1 LVAALGNQSPIVRL
15 WSPEEIMTTT
25 TIAEITILSVQDAI
39 FHHGKATDR
48 ASIPTESPPES
59 EIVIDDQAL
68 MHAAA
73 QYGEPMV
80 FNRVVER
87 FGVRILRFLECLVG
101 DRARARDLAQESFLR
116 LHTCF
121 KKQDQKR
128 DGNAVS
134 LLYVIAGNLGRDEL
148 RRRSVRRESPLNCAA
163 IVPITEN
170 ETRLERDE
178 RNEQVMLALAELDDD
193 TRLLLVLR
201 EIQELSYDE
210 IASIQGLAIGT
221 VKSRISRA
229 RLAFRDIWT
238 RYQRSATEGAHS

>member
-1 LVAALGNQSPIVRL
+1 LVAALGNWSPIVRL
-15 WSPEEIMTTT
+15 WSAKEIMTTT
-25 TIAEITILSVQDAI
+25 TIAEITIESVQDAI
-39 FHHGKATDR
+39 FQHGQATDR
-48 ASIPTESPPES
+48 TSAPPEADLGN
-59 EIVIDDQAL
+59 DDQAL
-68 MHAAA
+68 MRAAA
-73 QYGEPMV
+73 QDGEPQV

-101 DRARARDLAQESFLR
+101 DRARARDLAQEAFLR

-121 KKQDQKR
+121 KKQEQKR
-128 DGNAVS
+128 DGNAIS

-148 RRRSVRRESPLNCAA
+148 RRRNVRRESPLDYAA
-163 IVPITEN
+163 IVPVIEN
-170 ETRLERDE
+170 EARLERDE
-178 RNEQVMLALAELDDD
+178 RNEQVMRALAELDAD

-210 IASIQGLAIGT
+210 IAIIQGVTIGT

-229 RLAFRDIWT
+229 RLAFRDIWI

>member
-1 LVAALGNQSPIVRL
+1 
-15 WSPEEIMTTT
+15 MTTT
-25 TIAEITILSVQDAI
+25 TIAEITVQSVQDAI
-39 FHHGKATDR
+39 FQHGQTVDH
-48 ASIPTESPPES
+48 ASVPTELPPEADPGN
-59 EIVIDDQAL
+59 DDQAL
-68 MHAAA
+68 MRAAA
-73 QYGEPMV
+73 QDGEPLM

-121 KKQDQKR
+121 IKKQEHKR

-148 RRRSVRRESPLNCAA
+148 RRRNVRRESPLDYAA
-163 IVPITEN
+163 IVPVIEN
-170 ETRLERDE
+170 EPRLERDE
-178 RNEQVMLALAELDDD
+178 RNEQVMRALAELDAD

-210 IASIQGLAIGT
+210 IATIQGVTIGT

-238 RYQRSATEGAHS
+238 RYQRAATEGAHS